1 MRRSA
6 PSRGVPNVVGKSA
19 LQGGSTSKHLNRPGT
34 RDEGLMGEQ
43 DKQLGD
49 SGTNMGMGMCMSV
62 SMDLSVAHFAL
73 YAARHEYEV
82 DEGFALTIVRKVY

>member
-1 MRRSA
+1 
-6 PSRGVPNVVGKSA
+6 
-19 LQGGSTSKHLNRPGT
+19 
-34 RDEGLMGEQ
+34 MGEQ

-49 SGTNMGMGMCMSV
+49 SGTNMGMGMGMCMSM